1 MLKNQEQAFPT
12 ERPILRLRIPLAPW
26 VLEREVGERVECTR
40 HSLEWVFWGVSRESR
55 EKWPVNPRIF
65 IPYTDIANR
74 WKFSIKKELVKKVWV
89 RIPQDM
95 LVPQIFLSFY
105 KLSNQ
110 DIITIA
116 DFVGA
121 EDINRVNKWQKSEG
135 KLKCKLVKSWDDFF
149 LQFWN
154 HRNSTQIKVEIQ
166 VQSGAKK

>member
-1 MLKNQEQAFPT
+1 MLDNMEEVSPT
-12 ERPILRLRIPLAPW
+12 GRPILRLRISFAPW
-26 VLEREVGERVECTR
+26 VLERKVGEGVESTR
-40 HSLEWVFWGVSRESR
+40 HLVEWVFWESSKESR
-55 EKWPVNPRIF
+55 EKGDVNPRMF
-65 IPYTDIANR
+65 IPYDDIANR
-74 WKFSIKKELVKKVWV
+74 RKFSIKKELAEKVWIQ
-89 RIPQDM
+89 IPRNM
-95 LVPQIFLSFY
+95 LAPQIFLSFY

-121 EDINRVNKWQKSEG
+121 EDINRANKWQKSEG

-154 HRNSTQIKVEIQ
+154 YRNSTQIKVEIQ